1 VSSTRN
7 DVSSLTR
14 RTTNY
19 TIDDSQWAT
28 PALALTA
35 GWNMLR
41 EGGANEYLSESE
53 MEMMRPLLGEFWNS
67 SVSWTS
73 VQGAATTLSFIGEF
87 GGVMRR

>member
-1 VSSTRN
+1 VQHYPLKRLMHSAM
-7 DVSSLTR
+7 
-14 RTTNY
+14 NY

-41 EGGANEYLSESE
+41 EGGANEYLNESE
-53 MEMMRPLLGEFWNS
+53 MEIMQPLLGEFWNS

-73 VQGAATTLSFIGEF
+73 VQNAATTLSFIGTST
-87 GGVMRR
+87 R

>member
-1 VSSTRN
+1 MSLTRN
-7 DVSSLTR
+7 DAPSLTR

-28 PALALTA
+28 AALALTA

-41 EGGANEYLSESE
+41 EGGADEYLSESE
-53 MEMMRPLLGEFWNS
+53 MEIMRPLLGEFWNS